1 MDVVQTSASS
11 SSGVAWA
18 PLLGTAVLGA
28 CLIFASGIAIK
39 YRKSK
44 DKLMRSIAGLAVLSV
59 VLVATAVLLGGLEVI
74 SGGVA
79 GAVLIAILGAIV
91 TAFWVLV
98 LADAATNEPSQ
109 GNEKIVWVII
119 IIFTYVIGAALYL
132 AVRRPVRLAD
142 HNI

>member
-1 MDVVQTSASS
+1 M
-11 SSGVAWA
+11 
-18 PLLGTAVLGA
+18 
-28 CLIFASGIAIK
+28 
-39 YRKSK
+39 
-44 DKLMRSIAGLAVLSV
+44 LSV

-132 AVRRPVRLAD
+132 SVRRPVRLAD